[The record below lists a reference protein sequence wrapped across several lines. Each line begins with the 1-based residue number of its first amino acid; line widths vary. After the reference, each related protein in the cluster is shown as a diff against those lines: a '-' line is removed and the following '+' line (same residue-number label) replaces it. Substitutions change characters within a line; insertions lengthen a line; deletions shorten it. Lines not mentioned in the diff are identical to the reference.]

1 MSQRGASTLHLT
13 GGQPAIYALACA
25 HFQLQIG
32 PVSPSI
38 ERGISVTFRHQ
49 VHFTEGVFTASNRLM
64 RDVLQG
70 PSAHRRSRVL
80 LVVDAGLVR
89 AQKGLL
95 GEMEQWFRLHA
106 DAVELVAPPIRVEGG
121 ERVKN
126 AYFHVS
132 EIQER
137 IDQHHIDRHSY
148 VIALGGGALLDM
160 VGLAAATAHRG
171 VRHVR
176 LPTTT
181 LAQADSGVGVK
192 NGINAFGKKNFIG
205 TFAPPYAV
213 INDFAFLRSLP
224 DRDRRAGLS
233 EAVKVACIRDAA
245 FFAEIEAHA
254 DALARFEETPMQ
266 RVIWRSAELHMHH
279 IASGGDPFEFGSAR
293 PLDFGHWSAHKLEP
307 LSEFRIR
314 HGEAV
319 AIGMALDVL
328 YARDAGLLDDKSAE
342 RILNLLERLGFDL
355 YANELHYA
363 DSAHR
368 LVVLAGLEEFREHL
382 GGELTV
388 TLLSAIGT
396 GIEVHTMD
404 TARVRLALEQL
415 RDRHQKRTA
424 AA

>member
-1 MSQRGASTLHLT
+1 M
-13 GGQPAIYALACA
+13 
-25 HFQLQIG
+25 
-32 PVSPSI
+32 SPSI
-38 ERGISVTFRHQ
+38 ERGITVTFRHQ
-49 VHFTEGVFTASNRLM
+49 VHFTEGVFTASNRLL
-64 RDVLQG
+64 RDVLVPHGTSPQ
-70 PSAHRRSRVL
+70 RRPKVL
-80 LVVDAGLVR
+80 LVVDDGLIR

-95 GEMEQWFRLHA
+95 GQIEQWFQLHS
-106 DAVELVAPPIRVEGG
+106 DAVDLVAPPLRVDGG

-132 EIQER
+132 EVQER
-137 IDQHHIDRHSY
+137 IDRHHVDRHSY

-160 VGLAAATAHRG
+160 VGLASSTAHRG
-171 VRHVR
+171 VRHIR

-205 TFAPPYAV
+205 TFSPPFAV
-213 INDFAFLRSLP
+213 INDFAFLRSLG

-245 FFAEIEAHA
+245 FFAEIESNAQ
-254 DALARFEETPMQ
+254 ALARFDDALMQ
-266 RVIWRSAELHMHH
+266 RVIRRSAELHVHH

-319 AIGMALDVL
+319 AIGIALDVL
-328 YARDAGLLDDKSAE
+328 YSRDAGLLESYAAE
-342 RILNLLERLGFDL
+342 RILGLLECLGFDL

-363 DSAHR
+363 DSEHR

-388 TLLSAIGT
+388 TLLRAIGS
-396 GIEVHTMD
+396 GIEV
-404 TARVRLALEQL
+404 TAMETPRIRRALDLL
-415 RDRHQKRTA
+415 RDRHLRRSNNR
-424 AA
+424 